1 MRQGQEAGAGERWT
15 GTKEGP
21 VSYCFFRKEESRR
34 FPVETQQLFYKI

>member
-21 VSYCFFRKEESRR
+21 VSYCFFRKETVSS
-34 FPVETQQLFYKI
+34 VETRQLFYKI